1 MTPERWQQIERLLY
15 AALALNVSERAAFL
29 EQVCSGDPALQQE
42 VESLLADERTAEGF
56 LAAPAMDAAAERN
69 RRMSERRSLAI
80 NSVPTR
86 LSRCSARVPWAR
98 STGRAI
104 RSSGARWLSRCCRG
118 PLRQI
123 LTGPAGSEREARA
136 LAALNHPHIIVIHG
150 FEEAGGISGLVMEL
164 VEGETLADLVA
175 RGPMPI
181 ADALPVARQ
190 IAEALE
196 AAHEHGI
203 VHRDLKPANIKITAE
218 GVVKVLDFGLA
229 KGQWRRRSAQATL
242 RPRRSNSRARTKAWI
257 LGTAAYMGP
266 EQASGKRIDKR
277 ADIWAFGCVLYEM
290 LTGRR
295 CLRRCASHRLS
306 RGGHDEGAGLDGAAG
321 IDATANCRAAA
332 KSA

>member
-56 LAAPAMDAAAERN
+56 LAAPAMDAAADAIQDVRASLVGHQLGSYKIESLLGAGAMGEVYRSRDTKLGREVAIKVLPRALTSDPDRA
-69 RRMSERRSLAI
+69 RRFR
-80 NSVPTR
+80 
-86 LSRCSARVPWAR
+86 
-98 STGRAI
+98 
-104 RSSGARWLSRCCRG
+104 
-118 PLRQI
+118 
-123 LTGPAGSEREARA
+123 REART

-175 RGPMPI
+175 RGPMQI

-229 KGQWRRRSAQATL
+229 KVSGDGGAAGH
-242 RPRRSNSRARTKAWI
+242 SRATTIEFESTDKGMV
-257 LGTAAYMGP
+257 LGTAP
-266 EQASGKRIDKR
+266 
-277 ADIWAFGCVLYEM
+277 IWARS
-290 LTGRR
+290 RR
-295 CLRRCASHRLS
+295 VENGSTSAPISGPSAACCTRC
-306 RGGHDEGAGLDGAAG
+306 
-321 IDATANCRAAA
+321 
-332 KSA
+332 